1 MKVKAFFGIMA
12 TLTLSAIIYIVAAQ
26 LNCDGPHP
34 ALYCPALDSFG
45 NFYSEK
51 LRASLFAGFLTL
63 GGFLMSL
70 KTFIIVNMKK
80 EVYDTKYYQDIWY
93 EQKKIDKNNLMPS
106 IYHPL
111 RQLSNVL
118 YITILLCVSSAVS
131 QLTVGLF
138 GNLWTSIFCVWM
150 SSLSIASLI
159 WSLILIRKNL
169 TNMFNNL
176 DKQQQLKD
184 SSQTNTVS

>member
-1 MKVKAFFGIMA
+1 MKVKAFFGVMV
-12 TLTLSAIIYIVAAQ
+12 TLILGAIAYLIAAQ
-26 LNCDGPHP
+26 LNCDVKLS

-80 EVYDTKYYQDIWY
+80 EVYDTKHYQDIWY
-93 EQKKIDKNNLMPS
+93 ERKKIDTKNLMPS

-118 YITILLCVSSAVS
+118 YITILLCVCSAVS

-150 SSLSIASLI
+150 SSLSTASLI
-159 WSLILIRKNL
+159 WSLILIRRNL
-169 TNMFNNL
+169 TTMFNNL
-176 DKQQQLKD
+176 DRQQQLKD
-184 SSQTNTVS
+184 GS